1 MNTARV
7 TYAFAGAVG
16 SFAMP
21 MDGRT
26 LIEGEAHE
34 LAAGFVLACQSVPLT
49 EELALEFDES

>member
-1 MNTARV
+1 MSMTMSWARV

-26 LIEGEAHE
+26 LIE
-34 LAAGFVLACQSVPLT
+34 
-49 EELALEFDES
+49 ELALELEES